1 MLSGKNI
8 WRLVAAFAF
17 LTLGG
22 GLAAQSWY
30 LGTGYIY
37 YPAVNASGNVG
48 IGPGFSTVAPVETV
62 DVKGTAHVSGKVGI
76 GTTANPTNMLHVY
89 STAVADGLAIDGPSS
104 PAIVFGHA
112 GDAKGYIGFS
122 TQQGNY
128 FDGAAANDLII
139 RSEVSTS
146 SIHIGRCC
154 AAPTLTVS
162 GPNVGIGVVPSANDA
177 KFHVAGDMLVGTN
190 LNVVGT
196 ITGGVVHATFT
207 DVAEWVPSGGRLAP
221 GTVVIIDRG
230 KKNEVIPS
238 SHAYDTSVAGVVSQ
252 QPGLLLGVESDAKS
266 QIATT
271 GRVRV
276 HSDATGHPIAAGD
289 LLVTSGKSGTAM
301 YSEPVDLGG
310 IKIHR
315 PGTILGKA
323 LEPLPGG
330 EGDTLVLL
338 SLQ

>member
-1 MLSGKNI
+1 MRRCIMLSGKNI

-17 LTLGG
+17 LTFGG
-22 GLAAQSWY
+22 GLAAQWSSF
-30 LGTGYIY
+30 GTSYIY
-37 YPAVNASGNVG
+37 YPASTSGNVG
-48 IGPGFSTVAPVETV
+48 IGPGFSTVAAVATLAV
-62 DVKGTAHVSGKVGI
+62 NGTTHVSGKVGI
-76 GTTANPTNMLHVY
+76 GTTANPANMLHVY
-89 STAVADGLAIDGPSS
+89 STAVADGLAIDGTSS
-104 PAIVFGHA
+104 PALTFRNA
-112 GDAKGYIGFS
+112 GSAKGDIALP
-122 TQQGNY
+122 TAQNNY
-128 FDGAAANDLII
+128 FDGAAANDPTI
-139 RSEVSTS
+139 RTASRSV
-146 SIHIGRCC
+146 HIGQCC

-177 KFHVAGDMLVGTN
+177 KFHVAGDVLVGTN

-196 ITGGVVHATFT
+196 ITGGIVHATYT

-238 SHAYDTSVAGVVSQ
+238 SHSYDTSVAGVVSQ

-276 HSDATGHPIAAGD
+276 HADATGHPIAAGD
-289 LLVTSGKSGTAM
+289 LLVTSGKPGTAM

-310 IKIHR
+310 IQTHR
-315 PGTILGKA
+315 PSPIL
-323 LEPLPGG
+323 
-330 EGDTLVLL
+330 V
-338 SLQ
+338 